1 MELLVK
7 KFSNEKYENESE
19 LYAEP
24 ISEKT
29 VKLMGEMIAL
39 QSLRTIKKY
48 DFDVADKLYVD
59 YIKDLHHMGE
69 RDYVVTDGYDC
80 AQIAICFLW
89 QFAGKSV
96 YDDYGKDRIGKNIT
110 IKLACYREVGRY
122 IDGLCRKAKRTEHID
137 FTDYKAYPVGPV
149 NCFEKEE
156 QNYDKADELM
166 NALRLTKKEMEML
179 EYYMSGWKR
188 ADIARILPLS
198 LSGMDYRKH
207 CIRNKYHSYIGKCPK
222 L

>member
-7 KFSNEKYENESE
+7 KFSNGKYENESE
-19 LYAEP
+19 LFAEP
-24 ISEKT
+24 ISEET

-69 RDYVVTDGYDC
+69 RDYVVTNGYDC

-137 FTDYKAYPVGPV
+137 VKDYKVYPVDPV

-156 QNYDKADELM
+156 
-166 NALRLTKKEMEML
+166 
-179 EYYMSGWKR
+179 
-188 ADIARILPLS
+188 
-198 LSGMDYRKH
+198 
-207 CIRNKYHSYIGKCPK
+207 
-222 L
+222 

>member
-7 KFSNEKYENESE
+7 KFSNGKYENESE
-19 LYAEP
+19 LFAEP
-24 ISEKT
+24 ISEET

-137 FTDYKAYPVGPV
+137 VTDYKAYPVDPV
-149 NCFEKEE
+149 NCFEKGEW
-156 QNYDKADELM
+156 NYDKTDEIIKALNLSDLELAIINCYM
-166 NALRLTKKEMEML
+166 NGMVQSEVMAELGIGRGAINHRK
-179 EYYMSGWKR
+179 SNIKR
-188 ADIARILPLS
+188 KYLS
-198 LSGMDYRKH
+198 T
-207 CIRNKYHSYIGKCPK
+207 IE
-222 L
+222 

>member
-7 KFSNEKYENESE
+7 KFSNGKYENESE
-19 LYAEP
+19 LFAEP
-24 ISEKT
+24 ISEET

-96 YDDYGKDRIGKNIT
+96 
-110 IKLACYREVGRY
+110 
-122 IDGLCRKAKRTEHID
+122 
-137 FTDYKAYPVGPV
+137 
-149 NCFEKEE
+149 
-156 QNYDKADELM
+156 
-166 NALRLTKKEMEML
+166 
-179 EYYMSGWKR
+179 
-188 ADIARILPLS
+188 
-198 LSGMDYRKH
+198 
-207 CIRNKYHSYIGKCPK
+207 
-222 L
+222 

>member
-1 MELLVK
+1 
-7 KFSNEKYENESE
+7 
-19 LYAEP
+19 
-24 ISEKT
+24 
-29 VKLMGEMIAL
+29 MGEMIAL

-69 RDYVVTDGYDC
+69 KDYVVTDGYDC

-137 FTDYKAYPVGPV
+137 VTDYKAYPADPV

-156 QNYDKADELM
+156 WNYDKADELM
-166 NALRLTKKEMEML
+166 NAMHLTKKEMEML

-188 ADIARILPLS
+188 ANIARILSLS
-198 LSGMDYRKH
+198 LSGMDYRKLR
-207 CIRNKYHSYIGKCPK
+207 IRYKYRIYIGEF
-222 L
+222 

>member
-7 KFSNEKYENESE
+7 KFSNGKYKDESE
-19 LYAEP
+19 LFAEP
-24 ISEKT
+24 ISEET

-122 IDGLCRKAKRTEHID
+122 IDKLCRKAKRTEHID
-137 FTDYKAYPVGPV
+137 VTDYKAYPVDPV

-156 QNYDKADELM
+156 WNYDKADEIIK
-166 NALRLTKKEMEML
+166 ALNLSDL
-179 EYYMSGWKR
+179 ELAIINCCMC
-188 ADIARILPLS
+188 
-198 LSGMDYRKH
+198 GMTQSQITAELGIGRGSINYRKKD
-207 CIRNKYHSYIGKCPK
+207 IRSKYCALHINP
-222 L
+222 

>member
-1 MELLVK
+1 MEMLVT
-7 KFSNEKYENESE
+7 KFSKEKYRNEGE
-19 LYAEP
+19 LFAEP

-89 QFAGKSV
+89 RFTGKSV
-96 YDDYGKDRIGKNIT
+96 YDDYGKDRIAKNIT

-137 FTDYKAYPVGPV
+137 VTDYKAYPVDPV

-156 QNYDKADELM
+156 WNYDKADAIIEALNLSDLELAIINCCM
-166 NALRLTKKEMEML
+166 CGMTQSQITAELGIGRGRIWHSKNAIRKRYMFL
-179 EYYMSGWKR
+179 EY
-188 ADIARILPLS
+188 
-198 LSGMDYRKH
+198 
-207 CIRNKYHSYIGKCPK
+207 
-222 L
+222 

>member
-7 KFSNEKYENESE
+7 KFSNGKYENESE
-19 LYAEP
+19 LFAEP
-24 ISEKT
+24 ISEET

-69 RDYVVTDGYDC
+69 RDYAVTDGYDC

-137 FTDYKAYPVGPV
+137 VTDYKAYPVDPV

-156 QNYDKADELM
+156 WNYDKADAIIEELNLSDLELAIINCCM
-166 NALRLTKKEMEML
+166 CRMTQSQIMAELGIGRGRIWHRKESIRKRFYLLR
-179 EYYMSGWKR
+179 EYK
-188 ADIARILPLS
+188 
-198 LSGMDYRKH
+198 
-207 CIRNKYHSYIGKCPK
+207 
-222 L
+222 

>member
-7 KFSNEKYENESE
+7 KFSNGKYENESE
-19 LYAEP
+19 LFAEP
-24 ISEKT
+24 ISEET

-48 DFDVADKLYVD
+48 NFDVADKLYVD
-59 YIKDLHHMGE
+59 YIKDLHHMVE

-137 FTDYKAYPVGPV
+137 VTDYKAYPVDPV

-156 QNYDKADELM
+156 WTYDKADEIIK
-166 NALRLTKKEMEML
+166 ALN
-179 EYYMSGWKR
+179 
-188 ADIARILPLS
+188 
-198 LSGMDYRKH
+198 LSGLELSIINCCMYGMTQSQIMAELGIGRGRIWHRKAS
-207 CIRNKYHSYIGKCPK
+207 IRKRYLKYSEC
-222 L
+222 